1 MAVLMATL
9 ALVLGFGSMASSD
22 FLPTVAFGTL
32 AAWTMLGGLIGN
44 LCLLPA
50 LVTWLEGPESKRA
63 RAEHATE

>member
-9 ALVLGFGSMASSD
+9 ALVIGFGSMAVSD

-32 AAWTMLGGLIGN
+32 AAWTIVGGLIGT

-50 LVTWLEGPESKRA
+50 LVYWVEGDGG
-63 RAEHATE
+63 